1 MKARQNTVQH
11 DARRRLEP
19 FGMRAVRMGVVTV
32 EQVEKAL
39 AVQRMLAKKG
49 QQKLIGM
56 IMVDLEM
63 LTTTQLLAVVHTY
76 ETDDQSTA

>member
-1 MKARQNTVQH
+1 MPALSHAHK
-11 DARRRLEP
+11 RLEP

-39 AVQRMLAKKG
+39 AVQKMLAKSGKRR
-49 QQKLIGM
+49 LIGM

-63 LTTTQLLAVVHTY
+63 MTTTQLLAVLHTY
-76 ETDDQSTA
+76 ETDGNER